1 MALHVS
7 EVPLVVTLN
16 SPTFRSIAT
25 TVKVL
30 ESLLFGEPLS
40 VTTTVMELVVVPGGP
55 EGVQAKTPLVGLI
68 VAPGGALVPR
78 VKVNCWTGMSLSV
91 AVKFK
96 VSNLPFNTV
105 RLVTALRCGGVL
117 VARES
122 GFAGSEPKSN
132 SSRSK

>member
-1 MALHVS
+1 MSSGRSVQFESLKVFLYWGRWVRPGMALHVS

-78 VKVNCWTGMSLSV
+78 VKVNCWTGM
-91 AVKFK
+91 
-96 VSNLPFNTV
+96 
-105 RLVTALRCGGVL
+105 
-117 VARES
+117 
-122 GFAGSEPKSN
+122 
-132 SSRSK
+132 